1 MATDTRTTVPESHL
15 DILEK
20 SGFAHVA
27 TLGPDGAPQTTPV
40 WYHWDGTIL
49 SFSHTTNR
57 QKYRNIRRDPRIA
70 ISITDPNDPY
80 RYIEIRGIVQ
90 SIDDDSDHQ
99 FINAMANKYLGK
111 KTHPWQQPEDVRVVV
126 RVHPRHITV
135 R

>member
-1 MATDTRTTVPESHL
+1 MATDTRTTVPESHV

-20 SGFAHVA
+20 KGFAHVA

-40 WYHWDGTIL
+40 WYQWDGTIL

-70 ISITDPNDPY
+70 ISITDPDDPY
-80 RYIEIRGIVQ
+80 RYIEIRGIVE
-90 SIDDDSDHQ
+90 SIDDDPDHR
-99 FINAMANKYLGK
+99 FINTMAKKYLDEN
-111 KTHPWQQPEDVRVVV
+111 THPWQQPEDVRVVV
-126 RVHPRHITV
+126 RVCPRHITV